1 MGKYTPG
8 SGNSW
13 AAFPTELRPTIPF
26 NEVMEYI
33 GGFSGADQAKI
44 LEKYDPDGRG
54 GLILKTAISV
64 VPRSLKTTPPLTK
77 TNGGAA
83 PSSRG
88 VSNVLK
94 QLGGMTKEDVTGIRG
109 ALKGLQ
115 SPLAQADVDA
125 YSNILSNMPGMS
137 TEVYDK
143 MLKQAEDSARLNMG
157 LAMMQA
163 GFGAAAAAPKRGESP
178 FSTLSRTLFQPLSAA
193 AMQTMG
199 AARKEKMAA
208 QLGKLGAQRGIST
221 AAFQAAMG
229 EKKATDAMVGN
240 ILLAAAKTKPETLNI
255 SSVDGATAVAEV
267 VVNGKRERVAIP
279 KSNVKIYSSKVPDG
293 GSRMMTVGES
303 QGTTSDGT
311 TVKVPPN
318 TSLISYDKIGKE
330 GKDNTQHLPGQW
342 LTGKVKYKGK
352 DYDFNAHGNLVIRT
366 PAKGDSSL
374 YTSGV
379 TTATITVNGEEIDV
393 PLPHGHPVEG
403 YEKIE
408 DTKDPYKW
416 YFLPEGTSI
425 TAQFPNPKGSGY
437 IWKTIEPGVSNA
449 VSMNSAE
456 AQLFRLKN
464 GPDVFN
470 RLRLAPAAGARD
482 VDKTRFIN
490 TSNKTV
496 RLPDIGD
503 VGPGEFKWLTNVQA
517 NELPDDL
524 RNIVVAS
531 PESKPKQSDIWA
543 RVSGQNEQF
552 GKPVR
557 LILQE
562 TAHPNPNK
570 PNIRRFFTPGGNPVS
585 APNVQEILDTHTPW
599 TLTETIK
606 IADAGKVKAQIK
618 EDVSVGED
626 IQVFSSNPKQMGV
639 GDTLTEYRYKGRKI
653 DLGDLIGTDALK
665 GVLTTT
671 EEIDADLR
679 EAKPTH
685 GSPVSTDDLRFD
697 PAQLAL
703 IENVLGLET
712 GTAQGADVVEVK
724 IRHRAPGAPETVK
737 SIAEY
742 FFRGKKL
749 NNEGVKKLI
758 DAGALQGVMTIDE
771 EITSGIREEK
781 PTHGPPVSLKD
792 LKINPEKISVIEYG
806 LDLTKGSVKG
816 GDVVEVK
823 TRHSLKPGGV
833 SITEYWYKGKK
844 LDNAAVNKLLTT
856 DALRGELTV
865 DQQIGAGIK
874 AKPRAQKPVLMVN
887 QSTETILGIKPRGT
901 GMVTPDDI
909 DSLNPTQKTQIVSF
923 ADIGQ
928 PMNFTV
934 TPGEAI
940 TFGGATYN
948 AGQEVKISGLK
959 YATLSPKEQKIFDS
973 RLVSGT
979 EAGWRA
985 GRTGD
990 WNNAFKQYQKDT
1002 KASAPYKD
1010 LTANQI
1016 STLFG
1021 RFPGKRII
1029 PRSDLNTQFQLFL
1042 TPETERFDTAEKA
1055 YANFRKTGYVD
1066 DIPWNKLAYIDQRAY
1081 SMIPRS
1087 VYRKDP
1093 EQIYKAYETRLKKLN
1108 ETRDK
1113 FSVPSTEDQAN
1124 FSQTARMYTLL
1135 GRAKELLPE
1144 TGIFEGTLSKIFA
1157 NLADWVPGNDQEVEL
1172 KSIFQEINSS
1182 LATFADP
1189 DTKKRMTNWRLQL
1202 VQTDMPKFTSSELLN
1217 RKSVNK
1223 AMQVLEDNLQNQF
1236 SITQQQKNYIG
1247 PGFAATLVAH
1257 GIKPD
1262 TPVDTTKYTWADPSL
1277 VGRPFSTKVK
1287 TLMAL
1292 GGKLF
1297 TQESFDKLSPG
1308 ALVLTKVKDKPDVM
1322 FLKFDTKTMDRDLHP
1337 KCTEDRC
1344 VIQTRDG
1351 NSPAPGAEAINFN
1364 MK

>member
-1 MGKYTPG
+1 MKRTPLVPTG
-8 SGNSW
+8 IGVQKKPLLSQKNKF
-13 AAFPTELRPTIPF
+13 AFPT
-26 NEVMEYI
+26 
-33 GGFSGADQAKI
+33 
-44 LEKYDPDGRG
+44 
-54 GLILKTAISV
+54 
-64 VPRSLKTTPPLTK
+64 
-77 TNGGAA
+77 
-83 PSSRG
+83 SSQKSA
-88 VSNVLK
+88 SNILK

-115 SPLAQADVDA
+115 TPLAQADVDA
-125 YSNILSNMPGMS
+125 YSNILSQMPGMS

-163 GFGAAAAAPKRGESP
+163 GFGAAAAPRERGEST

-199 AARKEKMAA
+199 TARKEKLAA
-208 QLGKLGAQRGIST
+208 RLGKLGAQRGIST

-255 SSVDGATAVAEV
+255 RSVDGASAVAEV
-267 VVNGKRERVAIP
+267 SVNDKLERVTIP
-279 KSNVKIYSSKVPDG
+279 RSNVRIYSSKAVDG

-311 TVKVPPN
+311 TVTVPAN

-330 GKDNTQHLPGQW
+330 GKAKTQHFPGQW
-342 LTGKVKYKGK
+342 LTGKIDYKGK
-352 DYDFNAHGNLVIRT
+352 KYKFNAHGNLVITT
-366 PAKGDSSL
+366 PPQGVSSL
-374 YTSGV
+374 NTSGV
-379 TTATITVNGEEIDV
+379 TTATIEVDGKNIDV

-403 YEKIE
+403 YEKID
-408 DTKDPYKW
+408 DTKDPYKY
-416 YFLPEGTSI
+416 YFLPPGNQPI
-425 TAQFPNPKGSGY
+425 TAQFPNPNGSGY
-437 IWKTIEPGVSNA
+437 IWKKIEPGISNA

-464 GPDVFN
+464 GPDVFD

-517 NELPDDL
+517 NELPDNLKD
-524 RNIVVAS
+524 IVVAS
-531 PESKPKQSDIWA
+531 PESKPKQSEIWA

-562 TAHPNPNK
+562 TANPNPNK

-606 IADAGKVKAQIK
+606 IADAGKVGAQIK

-665 GVLTTT
+665 GVLTRT
-671 EEIDADLR
+671 EEIGADLR
-679 EAKPTH
+679 EAKPTL
-685 GSPVSTDDLRFD
+685 GSPVSTDDLKFD
-697 PAQLAL
+697 PAKLAL
-703 IENVLGLET
+703 IENVLALEE
-712 GTAQGADVVEVK
+712 GTAQGGDVVEVK
-724 IRHRAPGAPETVK
+724 IRHPAPGAPETVK
-737 SIAEY
+737 PIAEY

-749 NNEGVKKLI
+749 DNKAVEKLL
-758 DAGALQGVMTIDE
+758 DAGALQGVITIAE
-771 EITSGIREEK
+771 EITSGIREKK
-781 PTHGPPVSLKD
+781 PTHGPPVSAKD

-806 LDLTKGSVKG
+806 LNLTKGSVKG

-823 TRHSLKPGGV
+823 TRHSLEPGGA
-833 SITEYWYKGKK
+833 SLSEYWFKGNK
-844 LDNAAVNKLLTT
+844 LDNIAVNKLLTT

-865 DQQIGAGIK
+865 EQQIGAGIK

-979 EAGWRA
+979 EAGWKA

-1002 KASAPYKD
+1002 KASAPYKN
-1010 LTANQI
+1010 LTPANV

-1042 TPETERFDTAEKA
+1042 TPKTEKFDTAEKA

-1093 EQIYKAYETRLKKLN
+1093 EQIYKAYETRLKKLV

-1113 FSVPSTEDQAN
+1113 FSIPSTEDQAN

-1223 AMQVLEDNLQNQF
+1223 AMQVLGDNLQNQF

-1262 TPVDTTKYTWADPSL
+1262 TPVDTTKYTWADPAL

-1308 ALVLTKVKDKPDVM
+1308 ALVLTTVKNKPDIM
-1322 FLKFDTKTMDRDLHP
+1322 FLKFDTKTLDPELHP
-1337 KCTEDRC
+1337 KCTTDRC

-1351 NSPAPGAEAINFN
+1351 TTAAPGAEAINFN
-1364 MK
+1364 ME